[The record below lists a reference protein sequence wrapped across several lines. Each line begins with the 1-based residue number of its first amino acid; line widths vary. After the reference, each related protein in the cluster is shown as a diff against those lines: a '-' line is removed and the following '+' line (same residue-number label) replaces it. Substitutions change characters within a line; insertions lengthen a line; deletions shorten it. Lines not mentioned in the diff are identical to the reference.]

1 MIPDIYSRQRIGTGW
16 QTISTIYIPP
26 LRDHPNEGGMAG
38 AVISDHGSAR
48 ALASGTP
55 LILDGGG
62 ADGVRGHSV
71 RILPPVPF
79 ASIVCH

>member
-1 MIPDIYSRQRIGTGW
+1 MIPDIYYRQNIGAGW

-26 LRDHPNEGGMAG
+26 FGDHTNEGGMAG

-55 LILDGGG
+55 LILDGDG
-62 ADGVRGHSV
+62 ADGVGGHSV